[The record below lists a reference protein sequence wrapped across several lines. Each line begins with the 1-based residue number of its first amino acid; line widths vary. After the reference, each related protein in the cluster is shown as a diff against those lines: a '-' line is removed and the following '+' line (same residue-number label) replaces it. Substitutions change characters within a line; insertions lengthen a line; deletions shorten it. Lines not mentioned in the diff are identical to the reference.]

1 MNPTTALLT
10 ADDLVNLPN
19 DSQRHEL
26 VKGELRTMPPA
37 GFEHGAVTLNLA
49 APLDGYAKGKQLG
62 VVVAAETGF
71 LIERDPDTVRAPDIG
86 FVRKDRLPQGGLPR
100 QYFPGPP
107 DLAVEIISPW
117 DKMNEVDEKVQAW
130 LASGTTMVWI
140 VNPRQK
146 TVTVYHAQRHP
157 VILTVDDYLE
167 GLDVVPGFRI
177 LVRDIFV

>member
-10 ADDLVNLPN
+10 ADDLLNLPK
-19 DSQRHEL
+19 DSERHEL

-37 GFEHGAVTLNLA
+37 GFEHGAVGLNLA
-49 APLDGYAKGKQLG
+49 APLDAYAKGKQLG

-71 LIERDPDTVRAPDIG
+71 LIERSPDTVRAPDIG
-86 FVRKDRLPQGGLPR
+86 FVRKDRLPQGNLPR

-117 DKMNEVDEKVQAW
+117 DKMNEVDEKVQDW
-130 LASGTTMVWI
+130 LTSGTTMVWI

-157 VILTVDDYLE
+157 VILTADDYLE